1 MSKQIFS
8 KIAKIGEEIRSAEV
22 IKVELNTDA
31 LKSRLPI
38 MEKTVADASRT
49 IMVAM
54 AEGNQFQDQLRK
66 YNDAINEAD
75 VTFRYLNGSDIYLKQ
90 IQTIRTDIAKAEKNL
105 GVQIPEPFNLNK
117 AEQTIKE
124 AIAAAAKLKDILSR
138 FKPIKI

>member
-8 KIAKIGEEIRSAEV
+8 KIAKIGEEVRSAEV

-90 IQTIRTDIAKAEKNL
+90 IQTIRADISKAEKNL
-105 GVQIPEPFNLNK
+105 GVQIPEPFNLDK

-124 AIAAAAKLKDILSR
+124 AIDAAAKLKGILSR

>member
-38 MEKTVADASRT
+38 MEKAVADASRT

-54 AEGNQFQDQLRK
+54 AEGKQFQDQLRK

-90 IQTIRTDIAKAEKNL
+90 IQTIRADISKAEKNL
-105 GVQIPEPFNLNK
+105 GVKIPEPFNLNK

-124 AIAAAAKLKDILSR
+124 AIDAAAKLKGILSR

>member
-1 MSKQIFS
+1 MKQIFS

-22 IKVELNTDA
+22 IKGELNTDA

>member
-1 MSKQIFS
+1 MSKQIFA
-8 KIAKIGEEIRSAEV
+8 KIAKIGEEARAAEV

-90 IQTIRTDIAKAEKNL
+90 IQTIRADISKAEKNL
-105 GVQIPEPFNLNK
+105 GVKIPEPFNLNK

-124 AIAAAAKLKDILSR
+124 AIDAAAKLKDILSR